1 MTNEEYIRH
10 EFNTEGLAKLLI
22 EYVRECNRYRT
33 IDGFL
38 LDDMQSAIEHNIKW
52 LKRERDK

>member
-10 EFNTEGLAKLLI
+10 ELNTEGLAKLLI

-38 LDDMQSAIEHNIKW
+38 LDDMQSAIEHNIQL
-52 LKRERDK
+52 LKR